1 MENLT
6 EEQNESLSALI
17 EKLISLPKETTQTET
32 TQKGFT
38 RSETRHLMLS
48 PKFSRCMPK
57 AFKDELRA
65 RGKYQENRYTVHC
78 YKKAITQNGGGSEIS
93 YYVIMYSRLRNAD
106 GKKIGTISGSGATLE
121 EASNAFIEALRAV
134 KLPPQE

>member
-6 EEQNESLSALI
+6 EEQNESLSVLI
-17 EKLISLPKETTQTET
+17 ENLISLPKETTQTET

-38 RSETRHLMLS
+38 RSETRHYLIP
-48 PKFSRCMPK
+48 PKFSRRMPK

-65 RGKYQENRYTVHC
+65 RGDYQKNRFWVHC
-78 YKKAITQNGGGSEIS
+78 YIKAITQNGGGSAIS
-93 YYVIMYSRLRNAD
+93 YYVTMYSRLRNAV
-106 GKKIGTISGSGATLE
+106 GEKIGTISGSGATLE
-121 EASNAFIEALRAV
+121 DASNAFIEALRAV